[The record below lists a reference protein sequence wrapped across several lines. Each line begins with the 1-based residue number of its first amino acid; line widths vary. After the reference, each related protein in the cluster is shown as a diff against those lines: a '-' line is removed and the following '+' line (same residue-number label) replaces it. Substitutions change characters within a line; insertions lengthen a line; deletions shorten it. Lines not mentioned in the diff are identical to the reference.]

1 MTRERS
7 SGRVGCWSLAI
18 VSLAACMASGGGVEV
33 ELRLVPHDQP
43 DVTVDKLERERPIT
57 DIVPTERGMEAVK
70 VGLDL
75 VCWARNVLLDGEPVF
90 ERYHE
95 KKYIGR
101 VPVAKAALRP
111 GNHTVWP
118 GDHVFTVDKEGAV
131 TTADPELAIEG
142 QVVRIKCYPV
152 TLRAFRANPDEGDLP
167 MTMRVTPLPDLT
179 VREAADHEKSIPT
192 EKGQTSKARE
202 LLPLF
207 DKFAPLTVWLPANRS
222 GKGYVA
228 HPLGLTFHLGAEGIS
243 PGAGGGQSVEGVRVE
258 KGAIEVPLYGFP
270 VEGPVGGKLVV
281 PGVEQFAWGSHDAGR
296 RFLTNWYPRQEPYRI
311 QISEKGPTLD
321 VAGDLRALPLK
332 SLRMD
337 VPDKATGVPRVVV
350 VEAATRHLS
359 PGGNLDAR
367 IRAVA
372 ADGSA
377 VGGVSPRRESRDTEV
392 SPTAA
397 LLSPP
402 FAQLRPYDGVQ
413 CSELRVEGG
422 KHGDVKVAIPDLPD
436 GVYRLRLGARPEG
449 APPLFTEQW
458 VSVAQKRPVGLG
470 LFTQRGRDAFFR
482 GETFWIGLG
491 VIALAQPLP
500 AGTPVEADLVNSIDV
515 RLPLLRERTT
525 AAIGKRE
532 TFILRVD
539 AAASR
544 ALAPGRYRVE
554 ARVGEHAARPL
565 ALDIVDPTPRTHF
578 ANVLYG
584 KYNVMGEQYQ
594 RVLRTGEGA
603 EELAREIA
611 AMGYNTFVGM
621 TYDIS
626 RVFRRDADLERLVRE
641 RPELGPAESYCQ
653 PSGRDRFLN
662 ACVRYNLAFYEN
674 VFTYNDTMLPREPKT
689 LDACERYVS
698 LEAASVQHSPALK
711 GLCLYDEFY
720 DTADTGT
727 AMSQIFLK
735 AQEVAF
741 REKHKGATSADALK
755 ALDRFVGRPASQRK
769 PEDLA
774 AFRAWAEHMD
784 RYWRDFSARMSRA
797 TKAVMPAARNLTLQ
811 RFWGGNGGNLAPN
824 GTADDVFADLDIAAC
839 VMYKDG
845 GYGDRPVFAPMQA
858 DVMRVR
864 HDLPVWTQLHTF
876 GSPPLFGDHIV
887 RQAFFALSQRVDG
900 LAFFTIPHDY
910 EHPQAIDNRDV
921 VRDITDA
928 LCTRYGDL
936 FTRLERGYRKV
947 AIYYSR
953 QADHLAPRKPENLSC
968 TCEGLWVACLR
979 AGFPADFLY
988 DRQIREG
995 RGMDYEVVFAPGF
1008 TIEGETPPDLLAA
1021 LKRLVDAGKTIAV
1034 ERSSRLPI
1042 EGIVR
1047 LDSDLDEYDD
1057 KLGGA
1062 FPRNID
1068 FEFETVFDQTE
1079 ETTKLVRAF
1088 LAKRVPPAAEHG
1100 LLVGPDWLRCG
1111 KAEYL
1116 VVPNFAPVKFTGLSK
1131 TLYQAPDTP
1140 TLRFPKRPPVCY
1152 DLLEMRR
1159 VEVKSEPTAR
1169 GDWMSLQADLRHY
1182 PGKLYVFLPAE
1193 IGRMALAAPSAIVAG
1208 SSLDYQVTIRDA
1220 AGAAVDAGFPLEVT
1234 LMPPAPLP
1242 AGCRLP
1248 AAAFPLYRAA
1258 APEHRGT
1265 LPLPANIPGGAWR
1278 LRVRELISGAAAEA
1292 AIEVKPG
1299 KAPSATLDSRSVWIG
1314 DAERVREFLAGKEP
1328 VTIAVDDDQPWVR
1341 SHAEALAKALAAG
1354 GRAARVARVAEVV
1367 RLPADWN
1374 DEAPALDGAR
1384 LWRGN
1389 VVDPGLFVDA
1399 PLVLLGRRFE
1409 NRLVE
1414 ALVRRDVLATPVSAG
1429 FPGPGRAVVAWVRR
1443 GFSNEHDTV
1452 AVLAN
1457 DDEGLSSAIGAL
1469 RDVTGGEGQEARG
1482 RKEPEVSGLSLATRH
1497 SSVATPTFRELISRE
1512 DLVRAVDVDAASGR
1526 ALVATT
1532 GFGHNL
1538 FCFSREGTLLWK
1550 QFLPEHNVYVARWY
1564 DAGKRAVAATGRGFF
1579 VFLLDGADGRVL
1591 RRFAATEWPDF
1602 HGGFNAY
1609 QEGAI
1614 NTEVD
1619 VAINAP
1625 LRQILIGGRTGLMA
1639 VDFDG
1644 RKMWYRDR
1652 AEAIASYPA
1661 EAVQTA
1667 GAAFGKSVAVGDF
1680 ALSPDG
1686 ACLAHGEYR
1695 VCGSTQL
1702 APDKIAPVWQYVPMI
1717 LDARTGQVLAENTED
1732 PGNETR
1738 AAGWRLAWPAH
1749 SETPWMHTQGVAA
1762 PLHADGTRGALVPF
1776 EGRWLKD
1783 GGRLAMAPT
1792 RAERFAPGGKSL
1804 WAVEAERI
1812 FVPDLDCVSAD
1823 ETRLYRC
1830 DRDGL
1835 VQCIGLADGRLLW
1848 QHKLP
1853 FAATLCAAADGVVAG
1868 AHNGTVVR
1876 LDAHGKV
1883 LWQTRLRDHHE
1894 VPGSDYPAYVRAA
1907 LERDPDATAELF
1919 PVGDDK
1925 PGDYDGILRMGL
1937 EQLANGG
1944 FESPDGWGATQGE
1957 IRLAAPARSGGKA
1970 LRLAP
1975 GQLVTQPLQRKVVPS
1990 ATYLLEFFFRA
2001 EPPAGSRTC
2010 GRLVAGALL
2019 KGAKETLTASKFE
2032 ARPGEWAFGRLAVKT
2047 MADTLSIEVG
2057 FEADGG
2063 AVWVDDASF
2072 RTVRFPSA
2080 NLLANAELHAVEPTF
2095 VRDIRVQYSRIPPGL
2110 EEKLRSQNRVV
2121 AIKQGLVTTATRFTQ
2136 EQAFLHNGRLD
2147 DLGPI
2152 WFYQPDDAGFSVVL
2166 TRPAWVS
2173 HLVLYLN
2180 NATPDNVYRTISILA
2195 NDLEQRLPVAVALV
2209 RGNRRRFVVVHFP
2222 KLLHTDSLKVL
2233 PGLHGSR
2240 KECLTEIEVY
2250 GPPGGPEMAGAGKR
2264 LADDPEATPMLL
2276 GAPSHVPAKLPAD
2289 LVGEFVELG
2298 RMRIGAPAYSVGG
2311 TVAGGAFAYGEA
2323 SGSIRSIQV
2332 KEPDGPG
2339 GGNPKSEVR
2348 NPKWKIDAGPT
2359 WGLGTITPTTTPARY
2374 AGRLLVGTA
2383 DGRMHAVA
2391 DNGMRLWSYQTGGRV
2406 YSAPVP
2412 DGDEVYFGSDD
2423 GRLYKLDVDSGIL
2436 LWEFATGGKVRSA
2449 PALARV
2455 GVGGASVPRVFFASW
2470 DGHLYAVEADSGT
2483 LAWKAPLAPFT
2494 RSGPAVRDGRVY
2506 IGDEEGR
2513 MLCFDG
2519 VAGKPL
2525 WTAELGGTIS
2535 ACPLVCD
2542 DGVFF
2547 ASDQGDAALVTRDGA
2562 VRWKRS
2568 LGARL
2573 AGQPLATQGQALVP
2587 TEKGALTLRRADGQ
2601 PDPRLVLPEG
2611 PGKVISA
2618 VPNGGRLFLIAAQAD
2633 VDFRSPPRTYVT
2645 YEGAAIVWGPKTK
2658 AEAQ

>member
-1 MTRERS
+1 MA
-7 SGRVGCWSLAI
+7 V
-18 VSLAACMASGGGVEV
+18 AALGGAVEV
-33 ELRLVPHDQP
+33 ELRLVPYDQP
-43 DVTVDKLERERPIT
+43 GVTVDKLERQRPIT
-57 DIVPTERGMEAVK
+57 EIVPTERGMEAVK

-75 VCWARNVLLDGEPVF
+75 GCWARNVLLDGEPVF

-101 VPVAKAALRP
+101 VPVAKAALKP
-111 GNHTVWP
+111 GNHTIWP

-131 TTADPELAIEG
+131 ASADPDLAVEG
-142 QVVRIKCYPV
+142 QVVRIRCYPV
-152 TLRAFRANPDEGDLP
+152 TIRAFRANPDEGDLP
-167 MTMRVTPLPDLT
+167 MAMRVTPLPDLT
-179 VREAADHEKSIPT
+179 LREAADHAKSET
-192 EKGQTSKARE
+192 EGESEKGRTGGSTAKARE
-202 LLPLF
+202 LLPVF
-207 DKFAPLTVWLPANRS
+207 DKFAPLTIWLPANQV

-228 HPLGLTFHLGAEGIS
+228 HPLGLTFHLSADGIS
-243 PGAGGGQSVEGVRVE
+243 PGAGGGQSVEGLRVA
-258 KGAIEVPLYGFP
+258 KGVIEVPLYGFP
-270 VEGPVGGKLVV
+270 VEGPVGARLVV
-281 PGVEQFAWGSHDAGR
+281 PGVEQFVWGSHDAGR
-296 RFLTNWYPRQEPYRI
+296 RFLTNWYPRQQPYHIR
-311 QISEKGPTLD
+311 ISEEGPTLD
-321 VAGDLRALPLK
+321 VDGDLRTLPLK
-332 SLRMD
+332 SLRLD

-350 VEAATRHLS
+350 VESATRHLR
-359 PGGNLDAR
+359 PGGSLQAR
-367 IRAVA
+367 VRAA
-372 ADGSA
+372 SA
-377 VGGVSPRRESRDTEV
+377 GERLSSP
-392 SPTAA
+392 A
-397 LLSPP
+397 
-402 FAQLRPYDGVQ
+402 FARMQPYDGGPWAD
-413 CSELRVEGG
+413 LKVEAGEDG
-422 KHGDVKVAIPDLPD
+422 AVKVAIGETPD
-436 GVYRLRLGARPEG
+436 GVYRLRLGVRPDG
-449 APPLFTEQW
+449 APPLFSEQW
-458 VSVAQKRPVGLG
+458 VSVARERPVGIG

-482 GETFWIGLG
+482 DMAFWIGLS
-491 VIALAQPLP
+491 VLALGRPLA
-500 AGTPVEADLVNSIDV
+500 AGAPIEADLVDSAGA
-515 RLPLLRERTT
+515 RSPLLREKT
-525 AAIGKRE
+525 AKAIEKRE
-532 TFILRVD
+532 TFILRMD
-539 AAASR
+539 ASASR

-554 ARVGEHAARPL
+554 ARVGGHATRPL
-565 ALDIVDPTPRTHF
+565 SIEMVDPTPRTHF

-584 KYNVMGEQYQ
+584 KYNVMGDQYQ

-603 EELAREIA
+603 EDLAREIA
-611 AMGYNTFVGM
+611 AMGYNAFVGM

-626 RVFRRDADLERLVRE
+626 RVFRRDGDLEQLVRE
-641 RPELGPAESYCQ
+641 RPELGPAESYGQ

-662 ACVRYNLAFYEN
+662 ACVRHNLAFYEN

-689 LDACERYVS
+689 FDACERYIS
-698 LEAASVQHSPALK
+698 LEAASVRHSPALK

-741 REKHKGATSADALK
+741 REKHRGATSADAVK
-755 ALDRFVGRPASQRK
+755 ALDRFVGRPPSQRK

-774 AFRAWAEHMD
+774 AYRAWAEHMD
-784 RYWRDFSARMSRA
+784 AYWRDFSARMSRA
-797 TKAVMPAARNLTLQ
+797 AKSVLPAARNLTLQ

-824 GTADDVFADLDIAAC
+824 GTSDDVFADLDLAAC

-864 HDLPVWTQLHTF
+864 DGLPVWTQLHTF
-876 GSPPLFGDHIV
+876 GAPPLFGDHIV
-887 RQAFFALSQRVDG
+887 RQAFFALSQKVDG

-910 EHPQAIDNRDV
+910 EHPEAIDNRDV
-921 VRDITDA
+921 VRDLTDA

-968 TCEGLWVACLR
+968 TCEGLWVACVR
-979 AGFPADFLY
+979 AGFPADFLC

-1008 TIEGETPPDLLAA
+1008 TLEGETPPDLLAA
-1021 LKRLVDAGKTIAV
+1021 LKRLVDAGKTVAV

-1079 ETTKLVRAF
+1079 EMTRLVGAF
-1088 LAKRVPPAAEHG
+1088 LSKRIPPAAEHS

-1111 KAEYL
+1111 QAEYL
-1116 VVPNFAPVKFTGLSK
+1116 VVPNFAPTKFTGLYK
-1131 TLYQAPDTP
+1131 TLYQAPDAP
-1140 TLRFPKRPPVCY
+1140 TLRFPKRPPACY
-1152 DLLEMRR
+1152 DVLEMKP
-1159 VEVKSEPTAR
+1159 VAVKSEPTPK
-1169 GDWMSLQADLRHY
+1169 GDWMSLQADLRYY
-1182 PGKLYVFLPAE
+1182 PGKLYAFLPAE
-1193 IGRMALAAPSAIVAG
+1193 IGRVALAAPAAVVAG
-1208 SSLDYQVTIRDA
+1208 SDLEYQVAVQDKSGAPIDA
-1220 AGAAVDAGFPLEVT
+1220 AFPIEVT
-1234 LMPPAPLP
+1234 LAPPSALP

-1248 AAAFPLYRAA
+1248 AADFPLYRAA
-1258 APEHRGT
+1258 APEHRSAIH
-1265 LPLPANIPGGAWR
+1265 LPASIPAGAWR
-1278 LRVRELISGAAAEA
+1278 LRVRELISGAVAEA
-1292 AIEVKPG
+1292 AIEVRPG
-1299 KAPSATLDSRSVWIG
+1299 KAPSATLDTRPVWIG
-1314 DAERVREFLAGKEP
+1314 DAERVRDFLAGKEA

-1341 SHAEALAKALAAG
+1341 PHAEALAKALAAS
-1354 GRAARVARVAEVV
+1354 GRAARVARVSEVIC
-1367 RLPADWN
+1367 LPADWN
-1374 DEAPALDGAR
+1374 DEAPTLDGAR

-1389 VVDPGLFVDA
+1389 LVDPGLFVDA
-1399 PLVLLGRRFE
+1399 PLILLGRRFE
-1409 NRLVE
+1409 NRLIE
-1414 ALVRRDVLATPVSAG
+1414 ALVRRDVLDTPVSAG

-1443 GFSNEHDTV
+1443 GFSNEHDTI
-1452 AVLAN
+1452 AILAN
-1457 DDEGLSSAIGAL
+1457 DEEGMAQGTGAFANRGLDEWMNGGA
-1469 RDVTGGEGQEARG
+1469 AA
-1482 RKEPEVSGLSLATRH
+1482 KEPKPKEAPPAPLLH
-1497 SSVATPTFRELISRE
+1497 SSTHPPTQPSAFRDMISRE

-1526 ALVATT
+1526 ALIGTT

-1602 HGGFNAY
+1602 HGGFNTY

-1619 VAINAP
+1619 LAINAP

-1686 ACLAHGEYR
+1686 TRLAHGEYR

-1717 LDARTGQVLAENTED
+1717 LDARTGRALAENTED

-1738 AAGWRLAWPAH
+1738 AAGWHLTWPAH

-1783 GGRLAMAPT
+1783 GAQLATAPTLAQRLAPD
-1792 RAERFAPGGKSL
+1792 GKSR
-1804 WAVEAERI
+1804 WAVEADRI
-1812 FVPDLDCVSAD
+1812 FVPGLDSVSGD

-1835 VQCIGLADGRLLW
+1835 VQCMDLATGRTLW

-1853 FAATLCAAADGVVAG
+1853 FAATLCATADGLVAG
-1868 AHNGTVVR
+1868 AQNGTVVR
-1876 LDAHGKV
+1876 LDTHGKA

-1894 VPGSDYPAYVRAA
+1894 VPGGDYPGYVRAA
-1907 LERDPDATAELF
+1907 LERDPDGTAELF
-1919 PVGDDK
+1919 PVGDDR

-1944 FESPDGWGATQGE
+1944 FESPEGWRATQGE
-1957 IRLAAPARSGGKA
+1957 TRLAAPARSGGKA
-1970 LRLAP
+1970 LHLAP

-1990 ATYLLEFFFRA
+1990 ATYLLEFFYRA
-2001 EPPAGSRTC
+2001 EPPAASRTC

-2019 KGAKETLTASKFE
+2019 KGAKETLTASKF
-2032 ARPGEWAFGRLAVKT
+2032 AGRPGEWAFGRLAVKT
-2047 MADTLSIEVG
+2047 MADTQSIEVG
-2057 FEADGG
+2057 FEAEGG
-2063 AVWVDDASF
+2063 AVAVDDASF

-2095 VRDIRVQYSRIPPGL
+2095 VRDIRVQYSRIPPSL
-2110 EEKLRSQNRVV
+2110 EEKLRSRNRVV
-2121 AIKQGLVTTATRFTQ
+2121 VLKQGLVTTATRFTQ

-2180 NATPDNVYRTISILA
+2180 NATPDNVYRTISVLA
-2195 NDLEQRLPVAVALV
+2195 NNMEKRIPEAVSLV

-2264 LADDPEATPMLL
+2264 FADDAEATPMLL
-2276 GAPSHVPAKLPAD
+2276 AAPSHVPAKPPAD
-2289 LVGEFVELG
+2289 LVGELAELG
-2298 RMRIGAPAYSVGG
+2298 RVRIGAPAYNVGG

-2323 SGSIRSIQV
+2323 GGSLRSVQL
-2332 KEPDGPG
+2332 KESDATK
-2339 GGNPKSEVR
+2339 GGNPKPETRS
-2348 NPKWKIDAGPT
+2348 PKWKVEAGPT

-2383 DGRMHAVA
+2383 DGKMHAVA
-2391 DNGMRLWSYQTGGRV
+2391 DSGMRLWSYQTSGRV
-2406 YSAPVP
+2406 YSAPTP

-2449 PALARV
+2449 PALGGIAA
-2455 GVGGASVPRVFFASW
+2455 GGASLPRVFFASW
-2470 DGHLYAVEADSGT
+2470 DGSLYAVDADKGT
-2483 LAWKAPLAPFT
+2483 LTWKAPLAPFT
-2494 RSGPAVRDGRVY
+2494 RSSPAVRDGRVY

-2513 MLCFDG
+2513 MLGFDAASG
-2519 VAGKPL
+2519 KALWAG
-2525 WTAELGGTIS
+2525 ELGGTIS
-2535 ACPLVCD
+2535 TCPLVCD
-2542 DGVFF
+2542 DGVLF
-2547 ASDQGDAALVTRDGA
+2547 ASDQGDAALVTHDGA
-2562 VRWKRS
+2562 VRWKRP

-2573 AGQPLATQGQALVP
+2573 AGQPLATQTQAIVP
-2587 TEKGALTLRRADGQ
+2587 TERGVLVLRRADGQ
-2601 PDPRLVLPEG
+2601 PDPRLVLPES
-2611 PGKVISA
+2611 PGKVLSA
-2618 VPNGGRLFLIAAQAD
+2618 VPCGDRLFLIAAQAE

-2645 YEGAAIVWGPKTK
+2645 YEGAAIVWGPKPK
-2658 AEAQ
+2658 VEAK